1 MAQEKSSKFQLILLV
16 VFGFFVIVA
25 VMIFSG
31 AVKVG
36 KDTTSNA
43 GTPIVLWGSIPK
55 STMVPL
61 LDSINENNKAFRL
74 SYEYVPVKNFDEQ
87 LIEALAS
94 GKGPDL
100 IFLSNDLIIRYS
112 DKVYQIPY
120 ANYPLKQ
127 FQDTFISEAD
137 LYLGSKG
144 IFGLPVTVDPLVMYY
159 NKAMLDSSGIPV
171 PPKTWQEIIAL
182 IPRLTISDSS
192 YNISQSTIALGEF
205 DNISNAKDLLSMI
218 MLQFGTSIVSRNT
231 DKLESTINNTT
242 GNTQYRPGP
251 QAFEF
256 YSKFSNPA
264 ESTTYTWNAGLE
276 NSRDM
281 FIAGSLAFYIGYA
294 SELFY
299 IKERNPNLDFNV
311 TLVPQLEGA
320 KLKSTYG
327 RMNGIAITKNSK
339 NLATAFSVAT
349 QLTSPEIAG
358 KIATTLSL
366 PPARRDLLALPQS
379 SPYVQIFNQSSLV
392 SKAWHDPSGP
402 DTTLL
407 FKDALKKIKTGAENP
422 DTMVNKLDTQFDIL
436 LNQIRI

>member
-1 MAQEKSSKFQLILLV
+1 MAQEKGSKFQLILLA

-31 AVKVG
+31 AIKIG
-36 KDTTSNA
+36 KSTTSTA
-43 GTPIVLWGSIPK
+43 GTPIMLWGTIPK
-55 STMVPL
+55 SGMVQL
-61 LDSINENNKAFRL
+61 LDTINANNKAFRL
-74 SYEYVPVKNFDEQ
+74 SYEYVPSKDFDRN

-100 IFLSNDLIIRYS
+100 IFLPNDLIIRYS

-120 ANYPLKQ
+120 TNYPQKQ

-144 IFGLPVTVDPLVMYY
+144 IFGLPVTVDPLVLYY
-159 NKAMLDSSGIPV
+159 NKAMLDSAGIPV
-171 PPKTWQEIIAL
+171 PPKTWQDIIAL
-182 IPRLTISDSS
+182 IPRLTISDTA

-205 DNISNAKDLLSMI
+205 DNISNSKDILSML
-218 MLQFGTSIVSRNT
+218 MMQFGTTVVSRNE
-231 DKLESTINNTT
+231 DRLESTINNTAGT
-242 GNTQYRPGP
+242 TQYRPGP
-251 QAFEF
+251 EAFEF

-281 FIAGSLAFYIGYA
+281 FIGGSMAFYIGYA

-311 TLVPQLEGA
+311 TLAPQVEGA
-320 KLKSTYG
+320 KLKTTYG
-327 RMNGIAITKNSK
+327 RMNSIAITKNSK
-339 NLATAFSVAT
+339 NLAVAFSVAT
-349 QLTSPEIAG
+349 TLTGPEIAG
-358 KIATTLSL
+358 EIATTLSL
-366 PPARRDLLALPQS
+366 PPARRDLLSLPQS
-379 SPYVQIFNQSSLV
+379 SPYVQIFNQSSLI

-402 DTTLL
+402 DTTVL
-407 FKDALKKIKTGAENP
+407 FKNALRSIKTGVENS
-422 DTMVNKLDTQFDIL
+422 DTVVNKLDTQFDIL